1 MTILTATLAHHYTR
15 ASIETIKRH
24 ATSPRGLCHTSAL
37 RLLRRNVRDA
47 APGTT
52 RAIQWAIAG
61 EVLDM
66 IKDGRI

>member
-1 MTILTATLAHHYTR
+1 MTLLQRTLTHHYTR

-24 ATSPRGLCHTSAL
+24 AASPRGLCHTSAL

-52 RAIQWAIAG
+52 RALQWSIARQ
-61 EVLDM
+61 VLEL
-66 IKDGRI
+66 IKDGKV

>member
-24 ATSPRGLCHTSAL
+24 ATSSRGLCHTSAL

-52 RAIQWAIAG
+52 RAIQWSIASQ
-61 EVLDM
+61 VLEL
-66 IKDGRI
+66 IKDGTL

>member
-1 MTILTATLAHHYTR
+1 MTLLTRTLAHQYTR

-24 ATSPRGLCHTSAL
+24 VESPRGLCQTSAL

-47 APGTT
+47 TPGTT

-61 EVLDM
+61 EVLEL
-66 IKDGRI
+66 IKRGGV

>member
-1 MTILTATLAHHYTR
+1 MTLLHRTLAHSYTR

-24 ATSPRGLCHTSAL
+24 AASPRGLCQTSAL

-52 RAIQWAIAG
+52 RALQWSIARQM
-61 EVLDM
+61 LDM
-66 IKDGRI
+66 IQDGRI